1 MVNRQSI
8 SMTKKKKLQKICKK
22 SSVLA
27 LKSDKNS
34 QSYDK
39 MKNRRGLLG
48 HRLKYFLQLHY

>member
-8 SMTKKKKLQKICKK
+8 SLTKKIQKLQKIFKK
-22 SSVLA
+22 TSVLA

-48 HRLKYFLQLHY
+48 HPLQSN